1 MPRCA
6 SDRQASKAVLWGVCG
21 VEAITTVWRIEA
33 TVFRTASPWQ
43 PLLIGGA
50 VFVVG
55 LIVAVMGFPQGGGG
69 LSGAAVF
76 IASLALAQRA
86 DLHVTRGDPP
96 PQFVDPP
103 RTPPLQR
110 GA

>member
-1 MPRCA
+1 M
-6 SDRQASKAVLWGVCG
+6 
-21 VEAITTVWRIEA
+21 
-33 TVFRTASPWQ
+33 VFRTASPWQ
-43 PLLIGGA
+43 PLLIGVA

-55 LIVAVMGFPQGGGG
+55 LWRSWGFPR
-69 LSGAAVF
+69 AAVF
-76 IASLALAQRA
+76 IATLAFQRA

>member
-1 MPRCA
+1 M
-6 SDRQASKAVLWGVCG
+6 
-21 VEAITTVWRIEA
+21 
-33 TVFRTASPWQ
+33 VFRTASPWQ
-43 PLLIGGA
+43 PWLIGLA
-50 VFVVG
+50 IFMVG
-55 LIVAVMGFPQGGGG
+55 LIIAVMGYAQGGGG

-76 IASLALAQRA
+76 IATLASAQRA

-96 PQFVDPP
+96 PQFVDPT